1 MALINSV
8 KLQTAA
14 YASFISILVL
24 WIIHIIAS
32 MLGMELGWLGILPR
46 HVVGLKGILF
56 APLIHDNFQHLFY
69 NSMPLLVMVGMITFF
84 YRKVAIRSIS
94 MMYVLTGLAVW
105 LFARPVFHIGASG
118 VVYALVSFV
127 FFSGLFRRNVRSI
140 ILALV
145 VTMLYSGM
153 VTGIFP
159 NQQGISWE
167 SHLFGAVIGL
177 YVAYFYK
184 NEIEHDQMGAESPW
198 VRTKDLPE
206 EEGQFFFDRETFEK
220 TRAERR
226 AEIERL
232 REIERQQADNVRIT
246 WTSDRTDNNHTS

>member
-1 MALINSV
+1 MAIINSI

-14 YASFISILVL
+14 YTSFISILVL

-32 MLGMELGWLGILPR
+32 LLGMELGWLGILPR
-46 HVVGLKGILF
+46 HVAGLKGILL

-69 NSMPLLVMVGMITFF
+69 NSIPLLVMVGMITFF
-84 YRKVAIRSIS
+84 YRKVAIKSIS
-94 MMYVLTGLAVW
+94 MMYLLTGFAVW

-145 VTMLYSGM
+145 VTLLYSGM

-159 NQQGISWE
+159 NQEGISWE

-177 YVAYFYK
+177 YVAYFFK
-184 NEIEHDQMGAESPW
+184 NEIERDEVGSESPW
-198 VRTKDLPE
+198 VRKNELSE
-206 EEGQFFFDRETFEK
+206 EESQFYFDRDTFEK

-226 AEIERL
+226 LELERL
-232 REIERQQADNVRIT
+232 KEIERQQTENVRIT
-246 WTSDRTDNNHTS
+246 WISDDTNKKNK

>member
-1 MALINSV
+1 MARINST
-8 KLQTAA
+8 KLQTSA
-14 YASFISILVL
+14 YAAFISILVI
-24 WIIHIIAS
+24 WIIHTLAS
-32 MLGMELGWLGILPR
+32 MFGMELGWLGILPR
-46 HVVGLKGILF
+46 HVAGLKGIIL
-56 APLIHDNFQHLFY
+56 APLIHDSYQHLFY

-127 FFSGLFRRNVRSI
+127 FFSGLFRRNIRSI

-145 VTMLYSGM
+145 VTLLYSGM

-159 NQQGISWE
+159 NQEGISWE
-167 SHLFGAVIGL
+167 SHLFGAVVGL

-184 NEIEHDQMGAESPW
+184 NEIEHDQMGADSPW
-198 VRTKDLPE
+198 VRKNELPE
-206 EEGQFFFDRETFEK
+206 EESQFFFDRDTFEK

-226 AEIERL
+226 AELERL
-232 REIERQQADNVRIT
+232 NEIERQQADNVRIT
-246 WTSDRTDNNHTS
+246 WTSDNTNQKRKS